1 MEKGEEE
8 KGRRGDRKLRIGA
21 REKRRKGESDAMER
35 WTNRLYC

>member
-21 REKRRKGESDAMER
+21 REKRRKGGSDGA
-35 WTNRLYC
+35 NRLYC